1 MGLAETIKKELII
14 NPLTSANRDSIIRDL
29 VSRYA
34 SVSGISSDK
43 AEEIVNS
50 VREREILGSTAMEKG
65 IAIPHA
71 RIKGLDEVAVVIGIS
86 RLPIDFGGEEKTRV
100 FFLVLAP
107 DERPQEHIQTLSSI
121 ARLCMSDVFVRMLT
135 NARTPDEVYQLF
147 FD

>member
-1 MGLAETIKKELII
+1 
-14 NPLTSANRDSIIRDL
+14 
-29 VSRYA
+29 
-34 SVSGISSDK
+34 DK

-50 VREREILGSTAMEKG
+50 VRERELLGSTAMEKG